1 MIIWHEKL
9 LEESWMHPLSIHFS
23 TKEEDTL
30 VISLAGDWKRENK
43 PPTASEVEKQLEIWP
58 QIRRILFKTENL
70 TGWDSQL
77 LTFLICVR
85 NLASSR
91 NIVVEEDDF
100 PEGVQRLLA
109 LASAG
114 PEGSRHK
121 EEPARIPI
129 RERLGESTLA
139 CWRSLLDMTD
149 FTGEAFIALWRL
161 FTGKARFRRSDLLL
175 TIQQCGVQALPIVSL
190 ISILVGLI
198 LAFIG
203 AVQLKIFGA
212 QIYVASLVGIGMVR
226 ALAAIMTGIIMA
238 GRTGASFAAHLG
250 TMQVNEE
257 IDALKTLGISPM
269 EFLVLPRMVAL
280 VLMMPLLSIY
290 ADLMGILGGLFIGVW
305 MLDLN
310 FMEYFTM
317 TRKSVHLNDFW
328 VGLVSAA
335 IFGVLVALSGCLRGM
350 RSGRSAGAVGEATTS
365 AVVTSIVSIVV
376 AMAVI
381 TVVCHLLNI

>member
-1 MIIWHEKL
+1 MEPFSL
-9 LEESWMHPLSIHFS
+9 HFS
-23 TKEEDTL
+23 RKDPDTL
-30 VISLAGDWKRENK
+30 VIRLAGDWKRENR
-43 PPTASEVEKQLEIWP
+43 PPAASEVEKQLEIWP
-58 QIRRILFKTENL
+58 QIKRILLKTENL
-70 TGWDSQL
+70 TGWDSVL
-77 LTFLICVR
+77 LTFLIRVR
-85 NLASSR
+85 TLASSN
-91 NIVVEEDDF
+91 NITLEEDNL

-109 LASAG
+109 LASAV
-114 PEGSRHK
+114 PEKTRRNK
-121 EEPARIPI
+121 EPTRIPVL
-129 RERLGESTLA
+129 ERLGESALVF
-139 CWRSLLDMTD
+139 WRSLLDMTD
-149 FTGEAFIALWRL
+149 FVGHAFLALMRL
-161 FTGKARFRRSDLLL
+161 VTGKARFRRSDLLL
-175 TIQQCGVQALPIVSL
+175 TIQQCGAQALPIVSL

-238 GRTGASFAAHLG
+238 GRTGASFAAQLG

-257 IDALKTLGISPM
+257 IDALTTLGISPM

-280 VLMMPLLSIY
+280 FLMMPLLSLY
-290 ADLMGILGGLFIGVW
+290 ADLMGILGGLIIGVW

-317 TRKSVHLNDFW
+317 TRESVHLNDFW

-335 IFGVLVALSGCLRGM
+335 VFGVLVASSGCMRGM
-350 RSGRSAGAVGEATTS
+350 QCGRSAAAVGDATTS
-365 AVVTSIVSIVV
+365 AVVTGIVSIVA

-381 TVVCHLLNI
+381 TVVCHVLNI